1 MTPSAPS
8 PTDTEETFA
17 AENRYGDY
25 AGFVT
30 RLVAF
35 VIDIAIVIIVVA
47 IISATSGL
55 VNQFLNLR
63 SAGLWIL
70 RAITAATSIVFT
82 VSYYIVLWTLVG
94 MTPGKRIMGLIIVG
108 EDGGRVTIGK
118 AIRRYVGYYLSSILL
133 LGYLWVLIDP
143 RRQALHDKLAGT
155 LVIYDWPD
163 SALAALQKGENPRWG
178 RSGLVRRRRIR
189 RSNTTNQLPTQQEN
203 TVDITPSVVVSK
215 AGQ

>member
-1 MTPSAPS
+1 M
-8 PTDTEETFA
+8 DTQETLPPEE
-17 AENRYGDY
+17 RYGEY

-35 VIDIAIVIIVVA
+35 VIDIAIVIAVVA

-63 SAGLWIL
+63 PAGLWVL
-70 RAITAATSIVFT
+70 RAITATTSVIFT
-82 VSYYIVLWTLVG
+82 VSYYIILWTLVG

-163 SALAALQKGENPRWG
+163 SVLATIRKGEQPRWK
-178 RSGLVRRRRIR
+178 RSGIAQRRQGRR
-189 RSNTTNQLPTQQEN
+189 NATTNQFPIQQEN
-203 TVDITPSVVVSK
+203 ALDIAPSVAVSNIDR
-215 AGQ
+215 

>member
-1 MTPSAPS
+1 
-8 PTDTEETFA
+8 
-17 AENRYGDY
+17 
-25 AGFVT
+25 
-30 RLVAF
+30 VAF
-35 VIDIAIVIIVVA
+35 VIDIAIVITVVA

-55 VNQFLNLR
+55 VNMFLNLR
-63 SAGLWIL
+63 PAGLWVL
-70 RAITAATSIVFT
+70 RAITAMTSVIFGVG
-82 VSYYIVLWTLVG
+82 YYIALWVLVG

-163 SALAALQKGENPRWG
+163 SILASLQKGENPRWG
-178 RSGLVRRRRIR
+178 RNSIVRRRQDK
-189 RSNTTNQLPTQQEN
+189 RSNTTNQLPAQPKN
-203 TVDITPSVVVSK
+203 VADITPPIAVSK
-215 AGQ
+215 TGQ